1 MSAYLTLNFK
11 LLKSA
16 LSLSN
21 ADVVEIMS
29 LGGMVV
35 SKTRADLW
43 SRSSGAKKNA
53 SGNSDMHGS
62 RISRSAEISEGEFRA
77 FCIGLKPWLD
87 KISNGL

>member
-16 LSLSN
+16 LSLSS
-21 ADVVEIMS
+21 ADVVEIVG
-29 LGGMVV
+29 LGGLVV

-43 SRSSGAKKNA
+43 SRGTGAKKNA
-53 SGNSDMHGS
+53 SGNSDMRGS
-62 RISRSAEISEGEFRA
+62 RISRSAEIKEDEFHA

-87 KISNGL
+87 KTSSGL